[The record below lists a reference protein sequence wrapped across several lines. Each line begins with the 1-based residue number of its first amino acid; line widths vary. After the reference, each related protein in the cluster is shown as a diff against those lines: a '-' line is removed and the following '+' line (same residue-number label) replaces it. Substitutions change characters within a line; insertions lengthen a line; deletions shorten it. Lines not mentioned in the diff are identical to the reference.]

1 MLKGI
6 QAVILAGGKGTRLG
20 SLGKKIPKAMV
31 NINGTPFVDILIN
44 QLKKNKVIKCLLLT
58 GYKKE
63 QLINYYKNSKNV
75 LTIKGNNNWQTL
87 TRIKKVKRLIKSKF
101 FLLMY
106 CDNFLI
112 NFKLKK
118 LLKLKKKH
126 NSKIFFSVVKKKSG
140 QKSTVI
146 LNKNRLIYKKS
157 HNSELVEAG
166 YMLVKKDFFFNN
178 IKNYNGNKLSDYL
191 RFLSKK
197 NTFSGHYYGDK
208 FLCIENKKFVLEAKQ
223 YFLKK

>member
-87 TRIKKVKRLIKSKF
+87 TRIKKVKRLIK
-101 FLLMY
+101 
-106 CDNFLI
+106 I
-112 NFKLKK
+112 
-118 LLKLKKKH
+118 KKK
-126 NSKIFFSVVKKKSG
+126 
-140 QKSTVI
+140 T
-146 LNKNRLIYKKS
+146 
-157 HNSELVEAG
+157 
-166 YMLVKKDFFFNN
+166 
-178 IKNYNGNKLSDYL
+178 
-191 RFLSKK
+191 
-197 NTFSGHYYGDK
+197 
-208 FLCIENKKFVLEAKQ
+208 
-223 YFLKK
+223 